1 MKSLKHVLLVAVLIS
16 GFALVGCKEKGP
28 LEKAGESVDKAA
40 KKTGEAVKDAGEKT
54 KDAAKDAVGK

>member
-1 MKSLKHVLLVAVLIS
+1 MKSLGYVLLVTVLLG
-16 GFALVGCKEKGP
+16 GFAVVGCKEKGP

-40 KKTGEAVKDAGEKT
+40 RKTGDAVKDAGDKT